1 MDEQK
6 KSFCPNCGG
15 QNEYTSNF
23 CIYCGGSLHNTQ
35 NTTPSQNHIN
45 QETQVNPN
53 CSGSK
58 EIQKEK
64 KETKLGFLGWVGL
77 IYLGYITLASAN
89 LVLYAVAGVVL
100 YFYLLVPNTKKGFNV
115 VFKVIGAI
123 VLFGILSFLVL
134 LGVCLGMFAGLS

>member
-6 KSFCPNCGG
+6 KYVCPNCGG

-35 NTTPSQNHIN
+35 NTTPSQNNIN
-45 QETQVNPN
+45 QGTQVNPN
-53 CSGSK
+53 YSGSK

-89 LVLYAVAGVVL
+89 LVLYAIAGVVL